1 MVEKANQIQMNNTAQ
16 HIIPVG
22 GEEPVHH
29 ASWGCW
35 CHPMHKDGL
44 IVHNAKDARER
55 YERQNMT
62 NPDLKW
68 VTVKGPIEGESAM
81 IQRLRR
87 VAEISHKKQVAAERL
102 ADELK
107 QQIDQLDDERLSWKR
122 EAELR
127 GEAIAKLR
135 AMQKEDEQ

>member
-1 MVEKANQIQMNNTAQ
+1 
-16 HIIPVG
+16 
-22 GEEPVHH
+22 
-29 ASWGCW
+29 
-35 CHPMHKDGL
+35 
-44 IVHNAKDARER
+44 
-55 YERQNMT
+55 MT

-87 VAEISHKKQVAAERL
+87 VAEISQKKQVAAERL